1 MPTVNPYR
9 PPGGSDHAPP
19 APPARSPGRTLGAA
33 CILLGACAIGGL
45 FVGGGM
51 LSIMSDGIRDLYA
64 DAQEALGQPLEPALQ
79 RERDMRRL
87 MERGT
92 AGGWP

>member
-1 MPTVNPYR
+1 
-9 PPGGSDHAPP
+9 
-19 APPARSPGRTLGAA
+19 
-33 CILLGACAIGGL
+33 
-45 FVGGGM
+45 M